1 MLAAAAA
8 QEGTILGQ
16 KTLSPQGSPDETPD
30 ELRSYLGIADD
41 DTRHET
47 VNHKAEVWVIWGS
60 PRGDDGRN
68 DPAPPVLSSFVF
80 LDRTP
85 WYTMIGTPL
94 ARSSASQ
101 FRLGATSAGAA
112 HQSVRALP

>member
-8 QEGTILGQ
+8 QEDTILGQ

-47 VNHKAEVWVIWGS
+47 VNHKAEVWVIGDVHTNSIEGVRS
-60 PRGDDGRN
+60 PSC
-68 DPAPPVLSSFVF
+68 AVLPP
-80 LDRTP
+80 
-85 WYTMIGTPL
+85 
-94 ARSSASQ
+94 
-101 FRLGATSAGAA
+101 
-112 HQSVRALP
+112 